1 METSLTMKKIYMDIQ
16 EKLYY
21 MIPEKW
27 DSIFLYASIFEGI
40 QNLETGEMFFYYFP
54 KGILRKE
61 PVNVY
66 EIPNK
71 FNIEEDEYLKLT
83 DELYEKIKKLKE
95 EFVRVNKKNWTNIT
109 ISIQNYRF
117 MVEYDYEDLKTCE
130 FNSYERHIIWRYN
143 NLGIREE
150 QLSKEEHKIIE
161 RYLLGEKVVKRRERY
176 ETGIYIKN
184 IKNIVDYDTESYD
197 SEQNIEYVATKN
209 EKARNQIIMPGDQLQ
224 ADKKSLLKKI

>member
-1 METSLTMKKIYMDIQ
+1 MKKIYMDIQ

-130 FNSYERHIIWRYN
+130 FNSYERHIIEIYSFKNR
-143 NLGIREE
+143 I
-150 QLSKEEHKIIE
+150 K
-161 RYLLGEKVVKRRERY
+161 YL
-176 ETGIYIKN
+176 
-184 IKNIVDYDTESYD
+184 
-197 SEQNIEYVATKN
+197 
-209 EKARNQIIMPGDQLQ
+209 
-224 ADKKSLLKKI
+224 

>member
-83 DELYEKIKKLKE
+83 DDLYKKIKKLKE
-95 EFVRVNKKNWTNIT
+95 EFVKVNKKSWTNIT

-130 FNSYERHIIWRYN
+130 FNSYERHIIWRYVHLKTGLN
-143 NLGIREE
+143 TYNKKERKIINTYLEKCKYSGKVIDRYVEGIYRNRVHNVINYN
-150 QLSKEEHKIIE
+150 KEEKQADELKYVETKPKTEKQKIE
-161 RYLLGEKVVKRRERY
+161 GKKTV
-176 ETGIYIKN
+176 
-184 IKNIVDYDTESYD
+184 
-197 SEQNIEYVATKN
+197 
-209 EKARNQIIMPGDQLQ
+209 NQILRY
-224 ADKKSLLKKI
+224 

>member
-83 DELYEKIKKLKE
+83 DDLYKKIKKLKE
-95 EFVRVNKKNWTNIT
+95 EFVKVNKKSWTNIT

-130 FNSYERHIIWRYN
+130 SNSYERHIIWRYIHLKTGLN
-143 NLGIREE
+143 TYNKKERKIINTYLEKCKYSGKVIDRYVEGIYRNRVHNVINYN
-150 QLSKEEHKIIE
+150 KEEKQADELKYVETKPKTEKQKIE
-161 RYLLGEKVVKRRERY
+161 GKKTV
-176 ETGIYIKN
+176 
-184 IKNIVDYDTESYD
+184 
-197 SEQNIEYVATKN
+197 
-209 EKARNQIIMPGDQLQ
+209 NQILRY
-224 ADKKSLLKKI
+224 

>member
-40 QNLETGEMFFYYFP
+40 QNLETGVMFFYYFP

-83 DELYEKIKKLKE
+83 DDLYKKIKKLKE
-95 EFVRVNKKNWTNIT
+95 EFVKVNKKSWTNIT

-130 FNSYERHIIWRYN
+130 FNSYERHIIWRYIHLKTGLN
-143 NLGIREE
+143 TYNKKERKIINTYLEKCKYSGKVIDRYVEGIYRNRVHNVINYN
-150 QLSKEEHKIIE
+150 KEEKQVDELKYVETKPKKEKQKIE
-161 RYLLGEKVVKRRERY
+161 GKKTV
-176 ETGIYIKN
+176 
-184 IKNIVDYDTESYD
+184 
-197 SEQNIEYVATKN
+197 
-209 EKARNQIIMPGDQLQ
+209 NQILRY
-224 ADKKSLLKKI
+224 

>member
-71 FNIEEDEYLKLT
+71 FNIEEDEYLILT

-130 FNSYERHIIWRYN
+130 FNSYERHIIWRYIHLKTGLN
-143 NLGIREE
+143 TYNK
-150 QLSKEEHKIIE
+150 KERKIINSYLE
-161 RYLLGEKVVKRRERY
+161 KSKYNGKVIDRYIE
-176 ETGIYIKN
+176 GIYRNRIHNVINYNKED
-184 IKNIVDYDTESYD
+184 KKVDELKYIES
-197 SEQNIEYVATKN
+197 NKKN
-209 EKARNQIIMPGDQLQ
+209 EKQKIEGKKTVNQILRY
-224 ADKKSLLKKI
+224 

>member
-1 METSLTMKKIYMDIQ
+1 MKKIYMDIQ

-27 DSIFLYASIFEGI
+27 YSIFLYASIFEGI

-83 DELYEKIKKLKE
+83 DDLYKKIKKLKE
-95 EFVRVNKKNWTNIT
+95 EFVKVNKKSWTNIT

-130 FNSYERHIIWRYN
+130 FNSYERHIIWRYVHLKTGLN
-143 NLGIREE
+143 TYNKKERKIINTYLEKCKYSGKVIDRYVEGIYRNRVHNVINYN
-150 QLSKEEHKIIE
+150 KEEKQVDELKYVETKPKKEKQKID
-161 RYLLGEKVVKRRERY
+161 GKKTV
-176 ETGIYIKN
+176 
-184 IKNIVDYDTESYD
+184 
-197 SEQNIEYVATKN
+197 
-209 EKARNQIIMPGDQLQ
+209 NQILRY
-224 ADKKSLLKKI
+224 

>member
-40 QNLETGEMFFYYFP
+40 QNIETGEMFFYYFP

-71 FNIEEDEYLKLT
+71 FNIEEEEYLKLT
-83 DELYEKIKKLKE
+83 DELYNKLKKLKE
-95 EFVRVNKKNWTNIT
+95 EFEKVNKKSWTNMT

-130 FNSYERHIIWRYN
+130 FNSYERHIIWRYIHLKTGLN
-143 NLGIREE
+143 TYNKKERKIINTYLDKCKYSGKVIDRYVEGIYRNRIHNVINYN
-150 QLSKEEHKIIE
+150 KEEKNTEELRHVEIKQKIEKPKIE
-161 RYLLGEKVVKRRERY
+161 GKKTV
-176 ETGIYIKN
+176 
-184 IKNIVDYDTESYD
+184 
-197 SEQNIEYVATKN
+197 
-209 EKARNQIIMPGDQLQ
+209 NQILRY
-224 ADKKSLLKKI
+224 

>member
-27 DSIFLYASIFEGI
+27 DSIFLYASISEGI

-61 PVNVY
+61 PINVY

-83 DELYEKIKKLKE
+83 DDLYQKIKKLKE
-95 EFVRVNKKNWTNIT
+95 EFKRVNKKSWTNIT

-117 MVEYDYEDLKTCE
+117 MVEYDYEDLRTCE
-130 FNSYERHIIWRYN
+130 FNSYERHIIWRYIHLKTGLN
-143 NLGIREE
+143 TYNKKERKIINAYLEKCKYSGKVIDRYVEGIYRNRVHNVINYN
-150 QLSKEEHKIIE
+150 KEEKQVDELKYVETKPKKEKQKID
-161 RYLLGEKVVKRRERY
+161 GKKTV
-176 ETGIYIKN
+176 
-184 IKNIVDYDTESYD
+184 
-197 SEQNIEYVATKN
+197 
-209 EKARNQIIMPGDQLQ
+209 NQILRY
-224 ADKKSLLKKI
+224 

>member
-130 FNSYERHIIWRYN
+130 FNSYERHIIWRYIHLKTGLN
-143 NLGIREE
+143 TYNK
-150 QLSKEEHKIIE
+150 KERKIINSYLE
-161 RYLLGEKVVKRRERY
+161 KCKYNGKVIDRYIE
-176 ETGIYIKN
+176 GIY
-184 IKNIVDYDTESYD
+184 
-197 SEQNIEYVATKN
+197 
-209 EKARNQIIMPGDQLQ
+209 RNNFKILI
-224 ADKKSLLKKI
+224 LLVLTSI

>member
-83 DELYEKIKKLKE
+83 DDLYKKIKKLKE
-95 EFVRVNKKNWTNIT
+95 EFVKVNKKSWTNIT

-130 FNSYERHIIWRYN
+130 FNSYERHIIWRYIHLITGLN
-143 NLGIREE
+143 TYNKKERKIINTYLEKCKYSGKVIDRYVEGIYRNRVHNVINYN
-150 QLSKEEHKIIE
+150 KEEKQVDELKYVETKPKTEKQKIE
-161 RYLLGEKVVKRRERY
+161 GKKTV
-176 ETGIYIKN
+176 
-184 IKNIVDYDTESYD
+184 
-197 SEQNIEYVATKN
+197 
-209 EKARNQIIMPGDQLQ
+209 NQILRY
-224 ADKKSLLKKI
+224 

>member
-1 METSLTMKKIYMDIQ
+1 MKKIYMDIQ

-95 EFVRVNKKNWTNIT
+95 EFVRVNKKIGPILQYQYKT
-109 ISIQNYRF
+109 I
-117 MVEYDYEDLKTCE
+117 DLWL
-130 FNSYERHIIWRYN
+130 NMIM
-143 NLGIREE
+143 
-150 QLSKEEHKIIE
+150 KI
-161 RYLLGEKVVKRRERY
+161 
-176 ETGIYIKN
+176 
-184 IKNIVDYDTESYD
+184 
-197 SEQNIEYVATKN
+197 
-209 EKARNQIIMPGDQLQ
+209 
-224 ADKKSLLKKI
+224 

>member
-130 FNSYERHIIWRYN
+130 FMIATW
-143 NLGIREE
+143 L
-150 QLSKEEHKIIE
+150 KIIPRTPTKKIAIQVAVFAI
-161 RYLLGEKVVKRRERY
+161 RYLVFCACCFFTTSSCTFAFGLTLRCVSNR
-176 ETGIYIKN
+176 
-184 IKNIVDYDTESYD
+184 S
-197 SEQNIEYVATKN
+197 
-209 EKARNQIIMPGDQLQ
+209 
-224 ADKKSLLKKI
+224 KS

>member
-1 METSLTMKKIYMDIQ
+1 MKKIYMDIQ

-95 EFVRVNKKNWTNIT
+95 EFVGVNKKNWTNIT

-130 FNSYERHIIWRYN
+130 FNSYERHIIWRYIHLKTGLN
-143 NLGIREE
+143 TYNK
-150 QLSKEEHKIIE
+150 KERKIINSYLVKCNYNRKVID
-161 RYLLGEKVVKRRERY
+161 RYIE
-176 ETGIYIKN
+176 GIYRNRIHNVINYNKED
-184 IKNIVDYDTESYD
+184 KKVDELKYIES
-197 SEQNIEYVATKN
+197 NKKN
-209 EKARNQIIMPGDQLQ
+209 EKQKIEGKKTVNQILRY
-224 ADKKSLLKKI
+224 